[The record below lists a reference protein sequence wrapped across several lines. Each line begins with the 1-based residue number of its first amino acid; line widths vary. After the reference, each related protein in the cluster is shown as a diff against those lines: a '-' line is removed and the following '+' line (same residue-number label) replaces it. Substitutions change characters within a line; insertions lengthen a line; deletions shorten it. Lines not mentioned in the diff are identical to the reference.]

1 MKNNIHI
8 FLFLFVCFFYS
19 CENNDVL
26 MSDDEIIEAIIE
38 SENRVIVS
46 KSDLPKSTISN
57 LDYEMP
63 DEVIRLAELVPELG
77 YEIEMKSWSFFDF
90 ELDYERNDNKYF
102 NIDGRKLES
111 STLKKDEWGNKKDQ
125 SIKDKRKKRGPCFKF
140 VYPISYEMSDGSI
153 ISGNNRKEIYIQMK
167 EYFKLNGKSKENRP
181 KLILPVQILTLDK
194 NKKVQKKEISNID
207 DLKSLWKYCK
217 RSKGSD

>member
-46 KSDLPKSTISN
+46 KSDLPKSTVSN

-90 ELDYERNDNKYF
+90 ELAKLKRFKSYAESDPNEAEKINLNITRNDFVRYINEYDRRRNKSF
-102 NIDGRKLES
+102 
-111 STLKKDEWGNKKDQ
+111 
-125 SIKDKRKKRGPCFKF
+125 
-140 VYPISYEMSDGSI
+140 
-153 ISGNNRKEIYIQMK
+153 
-167 EYFKLNGKSKENRP
+167 
-181 KLILPVQILTLDK
+181 
-194 NKKVQKKEISNID
+194 KKVFPELEEFYESC
-207 DLKSLWKYCK
+207 L
-217 RSKGSD
+217 

>member
-1 MKNNIHI
+1 
-8 FLFLFVCFFYS
+8 
-19 CENNDVL
+19 

-46 KSDLPKSTISN
+46 KSDLPKSTVSN

-140 VYPISYEMSDGSI
+140 VYPISYKMSDGSI

-181 KLILPVQILTLDK
+181 KLILPLQILTLDK

>member
-1 MKNNIHI
+1 
-8 FLFLFVCFFYS
+8 
-19 CENNDVL
+19 
-26 MSDDEIIEAIIE
+26 
-38 SENRVIVS
+38 
-46 KSDLPKSTISN
+46 
-57 LDYEMP
+57 MP
-63 DEVIRLAELVPELG
+63 DEVIRLAELVPEHG

-140 VYPISYEMSDGSI
+140 VYPISYEMSDGST

-181 KLILPVQILTLDK
+181 KLNLPVQILTLDK